1 MARTIAG
8 PVVFF
13 VAVLVIVG
21 IPAGL
26 VGYFELAS
34 LTKIGSGVA
43 MFIAGFLIGYV
54 RIWFVED
61 NVRNLMAAVFL
72 IGFITYFTPLT
83 PVVGAVIYAVAYF
96 LGKRTQRSETQIP
109 YKI

>member
-13 VAVLVIVG
+13 LAVLVIVG

-26 VGYFELAS
+26 VGYFQLAS
-34 LTKIGSGVA
+34 LTKIGSGIA

-54 RIWFVED
+54 RTWFVED
-61 NVRNLMAAVFL
+61 NVRNLVAALLL
-72 IGFITYFTPLT
+72 IGFITYFTPLR
-83 PVVGAVIYAVAYF
+83 PVVGAIVYAVAYVI
-96 LGKRTQRSETQIP
+96 GKRTQRSETQVP

>member
-8 PVVFF
+8 PVLFF
-13 VAVLVIVG
+13 LVVLIIIG

-34 LTKIGSGVA
+34 LSTAGSGVA
-43 MFIAGFLIGYV
+43 MFLIGFIIGYV
-54 RIWFVED
+54 RRWFVED
-61 NVRNLMAAVFL
+61 NIRNIVAAVTL
-72 IGFITYFTPLT
+72 IAFVSYFTPLR
-83 PVVGAVIYAVAYF
+83 PVIAAILYAVAYF
-96 LGKRTQRSETQIP
+96 LGKRAQHSETKIP